1 MVAKTKTISFEGV
14 DVKPIDVQVQFTH
27 GLPGITIVGLPDK
40 TVAESKE
47 RIRSSFQSIGLDLPA
62 KRVVV
67 NLAPADIQK
76 EGSHYDLP
84 IAIGMMIQMGILDGV
99 ELEEYVILGELGL
112 DGSIAKIGGSLPAA
126 IHAAAQ
132 NLHLICPES
141 CGTEAA
147 WAGDVKILAAPNLI
161 ALVNHFKG
169 TQVLKQ
175 PEVPDVFGTQVKLPN
190 LKDVKGQLLA
200 KRALEI
206 AAAGGHNLL
215 MLGPPGSGKSMLA
228 SRLPGILPGLTPQ
241 EALEVTMIHSINGE
255 LPEEG
260 LIRHRPYR
268 EPHHS
273 ASLAALVGGG
283 IRCKPGE
290 ISLAHKG
297 VLFLDELPEF
307 NRSALESLRQ
317 PIETGK
323 IVVARAN
330 AHITYP
336 SQLQLVAAM
345 NPCRCGYFGDKER
358 ECARAPRCASDYQS
372 KISGPL
378 MDRFDIIIDVPEVK
392 AADLMRASDGEDST
406 QVAQRVQAARQFQY
420 ARLQSLDKKS
430 PQANAIVDS
439 ETLEAIIDLSQAS
452 INLLTK
458 VMDKFK
464 LSGRGYHRI
473 LRVARTIADLDQSA
487 TIETQH
493 LSEAV
498 GYRKISVYAEGV
510 TKAA

>member
-1 MVAKTKTISFEGV
+1 MVAKIQTVSFEGV
-14 DVKPIDVQVQFTH
+14 NVLPVDVQVQFTH

-47 RIRSSFQSIGLDLPA
+47 RIRASFQSMGLDLPA
-62 KRVVV
+62 KRIVV

-84 IAIGMMIQMGILDGV
+84 IAVGMMVQMGILDNI
-99 ELEEYVILGELGL
+99 EMEEYVILGELGL
-112 DGSIAKIGGSLPAA
+112 DASIAHIAGSLPAA
-126 IHAAAQ
+126 IHAASRDLA
-132 NLHLICPES
+132 LICPAR

-147 WAGDVKILAAPNLI
+147 WAGDIKILAAPNLI

-169 TQVLKQ
+169 TQVLTQ
-175 PEVPDVFGTQVKLPN
+175 PEIPAISDLPPTQPN
-190 LKDVKGQLLA
+190 LKDVKGQKLA
-200 KRALEI
+200 KRALEV

-215 MLGPPGSGKSMLA
+215 MIGPPGSGKSMLS
-228 SRLPGILPGLTPQ
+228 SRLPGILPPLAPH
-241 EALEVTMIHSINGE
+241 EALEVTMIHSINGN

-268 EPHHS
+268 DPHHS

-307 NRSALESLRQ
+307 NRNALESLRQ

-323 IVVARAN
+323 VVVARAN
-330 AHITYP
+330 SHVTYP
-336 SQLQLVAAM
+336 SQVQLIAAM

-358 ECARAPRCASDYQS
+358 ECTRAPRCAADYQS

-378 MDRFDIIIDVPEVK
+378 MDRFDIVIEVPEVK
-392 AADLMRASDGEDST
+392 AADLMRSPDGEDSS
-406 QVAQRVQAARQFQY
+406 QVAHRVAVARTYQY
-420 ARLQSLDKKS
+420 ARLAAIGSSDHLVN
-430 PQANAIVDS
+430 ANIDS
-439 ETLEAIIDLSQAS
+439 ETLDKIVDLSQAS
-452 INLLTK
+452 VNLLST
-458 VMDKFK
+458 VMEKFK

-498 GYRKISVYAEGV
+498 GYRRISVHGEKV
-510 TKAA
+510 HEAA

>member
-1 MVAKTKTISFEGV
+1 MVAKIKTVSFEGINV
-14 DVKPIDVQVQFTH
+14 LPVDVQVQFTH

-40 TVAESKE
+40 TVGESKE
-47 RIRSSFQSIGLDLPA
+47 RIRSSFQSIGLDLPT

-84 IAIGMMIQMGILDGV
+84 IAVGIMVQMGILDGV
-99 ELEEYVILGELGL
+99 EMEEYVILGELGL
-112 DGSIAKIGGSLPAA
+112 DGSIARIAGTLPSA
-126 IHAAAQ
+126 IHAAAES
-132 NLHLICPES
+132 LGLICPDS
-141 CGTEAA
+141 CGPEAA
-147 WAGDVKILAAPNLI
+147 WAGDVKIVAAANLL

-169 TQVLKQ
+169 TQVITP
-175 PEVPDVFGTQVKLPN
+175 PEVTDLSAIPVRHLN
-190 LKDVKGQLLA
+190 LRDVKGQILA

-215 MLGPPGSGKSMLA
+215 MLGPPGSGKSML
-228 SRLPGILPGLTPQ
+228 SCRLPGILPPLSAH
-241 EALEVTMIHSINGE
+241 EALEVTMIHSISGN
-255 LPEEG
+255 LPPEG
-260 LIRHRPYR
+260 LIRERPYR
-268 EPHHS
+268 DPHHS

-317 PIETGK
+317 PLETGK
-323 IVVARAN
+323 VVVARAN
-330 AHITYP
+330 SHVAYP
-336 SQLQLVAAM
+336 SQVQLVAAM

-358 ECARAPRCASDYQS
+358 ECARAPRCAADYQS

-392 AADLMRASDGEDST
+392 AVELMKDPDGEDSSVIGAR
-406 QVAQRVQAARQFQY
+406 VAQAREFQY
-420 ARLQSLDKKS
+420 ARIRSLGSTENK
-430 PQANAIVDS
+430 ANAHVDS
-439 ETLEAIIDLSQAS
+439 ETLEKIIDLSQAS
-452 INLLTK
+452 VNLLAK
-458 VMDKFK
+458 VMEKFK

-473 LRVARTIADLDQSA
+473 LRVARTIADLDQSQ
-487 TIETQH
+487 TIEVQH

-498 GYRKISVYAEGV
+498 GYRKISVFGESPAKV
-510 TKAA
+510 A

>member
-1 MVAKTKTISFEGV
+1 MVAKIKTVSFEGINV
-14 DVKPIDVQVQFTH
+14 LPVDVQVQFTH

-47 RIRSSFQSIGLDLPA
+47 RIRSSFQSIGLDLPG
-62 KRVVV
+62 KRIVV

-84 IAIGMMIQMGILDGV
+84 IALGIMVQMGILDGV
-99 ELEEYVILGELGL
+99 EMEEYIILGELGL
-112 DGSIAKIGGSLPAA
+112 DGSIARVTGALPTAIYAA
-126 IHAAAQ
+126 SE
-132 NLHLICPES
+132 NRGVICPES
-141 CGTEAA
+141 CGSEAA
-147 WAGDVKILAAPNLI
+147 WAGDVRIVAASNVL

-169 TQVLKQ
+169 TQVIVQ
-175 PEVPDVFGTQVKLPN
+175 PQVSDLSAVPVRHLN
-190 LKDVKGQLLA
+190 LRDVKGQLLA

-228 SRLPGILPGLTPQ
+228 SRLSGILPPLTPL
-241 EALEVTMIHSINGE
+241 EALEVTMIHSISGN

-260 LIRHRPYR
+260 LVRERPYR
-268 EPHHS
+268 DPHHS

-317 PIETGK
+317 PLETGK
-323 IVVARAN
+323 VVVARAN
-330 AHITYP
+330 SHVAYP
-336 SQLQLVAAM
+336 SQVQLVAAM

-358 ECARAPRCASDYQS
+358 ECTRAPRCAADYQS

-378 MDRFDIIIDVPEVK
+378 MDRFDIIMDVPEVK
-392 AADLMRASDGEDST
+392 AVDLMKDPDGEDSA
-406 QVAQRVQAARQFQY
+406 VIAQRVVAAREFQY
-420 ARLQSLDKKS
+420 ARIRSLGVEDNK
-430 PQANAIVDS
+430 ANAHVDS
-439 ETLEAIIDLSQAS
+439 ETLEQIIDLSQAS
-452 INLLTK
+452 VNLLAK

-473 LRVARTIADLDQSA
+473 LRVARTIADLEQA
-487 TIETQH
+487 QTIDVQH

-498 GYRKISVYAEGV
+498 GYRKISVFGDASAKV
-510 TKAA
+510 A

>member
-141 CGTEAA
+141 CGTEAV

-175 PEVPDVFGTQVKLPN
+175 PEVPDVFETQVKLPN

-200 KRALEI
+200 KRALEV

-358 ECARAPRCASDYQS
+358 ECARAPRCAADYQS

-392 AADLMRASDGEDST
+392 AADLMCASDGEDSA

-430 PQANAIVDS
+430 LQANAIVDS

>member
-1 MVAKTKTISFEGV
+1 MVAKIRTVSFAGV
-14 DVKPIDVQVQFTH
+14 EVLPVDVQVQFTH

-47 RIRSSFQSIGLDLPA
+47 RIRASFQSIGLDLPA

-84 IAIGMMIQMGILDGV
+84 IAIGMMVQMGILDGV
-99 ELEEYVILGELGL
+99 EMEEYLILGELGL
-112 DGSIAKIGGSLPAA
+112 DGSIARVAGSLPSA

-132 NLHLICPES
+132 NLSLICPAS
-141 CGTEAA
+141 CGAEAA
-147 WAGDVKILAAPNLI
+147 WAGNLKVLAAPNLI

-175 PEVPDVFGTQVKLPN
+175 PEVPEIFEPLPKLPN
-190 LKDVKGQLLA
+190 LKDVKGQTLA
-200 KRALEI
+200 KRALEV

-215 MLGPPGSGKSMLA
+215 MIGPPGSGKSMLS
-228 SRLPGILPGLTPQ
+228 SRLPGILPPLTPQ
-241 EALEVTMIHSINGE
+241 EALEVTMIHSINGD
-255 LPEEG
+255 LPAEG

-268 EPHHS
+268 DPHHS

-307 NRSALESLRQ
+307 NRNALESLRQ
-317 PIETGK
+317 PLETGK
-323 IVVARAN
+323 VVVARAN
-330 AHITYP
+330 SHVTYP
-336 SQLQLVAAM
+336 SEVQLVAAM

-358 ECARAPRCASDYQS
+358 ECTRAPRCAADYQG

-378 MDRFDIIIDVPEVK
+378 MDRFDIVIDVPEVK
-392 AADLMRASDGEDST
+392 ATDLMRAPDGEDSSF
-406 QVAQRVQAARQFQY
+406 VARRVAAARDYQY
-420 ARLQSLDKKS
+420 ARLQALGRKRNFS
-430 PQANAIVDS
+430 NATVDS
-439 ETLEAIIDLSQAS
+439 ETLEGIIDLSQAS
-452 INLLTK
+452 VNLLAK
-458 VMDKFK
+458 VMEKFK

-473 LRVARTIADLDQSA
+473 LRVARTIADLEQSA

-498 GYRKISVYAEGV
+498 GYRKIPVYADNASKV
-510 TKAA
+510 A